1 MGSYPEGIFSHS
13 FVNFAVVNGEWCHV
27 VISWTPAS
35 KRSLTGSESHGS
47 ERNKTNRGILV
58 FEIRLL
64 DTRSVVCLKAHEHA
78 ASYYRRMFDF
88 VTLFTTAVHCLK
100 NSLTVSIAALHLR
113 EVRATGTLFLP
124 TWWRNCLT
132 RFFVRMRL
140 NVFCTFI
147 FKKPCESLTSFP
159 HDEACVVPTSSLKC
173 EISDCKWSEV
183 LSTLGEHMTACVF
196 PKSGCSDLPKYSRQ
210 AVVAWRIYTARC
222 P

>member
-1 MGSYPEGIFSHS
+1 M
-13 FVNFAVVNGEWCHV
+13 
-27 VISWTPAS
+27 
-35 KRSLTGSESHGS
+35 
-47 ERNKTNRGILV
+47 LV

-113 EVRATGTLFLP
+113 EVRATGTLFLR
-124 TWWRNCLT
+124 TWWRYCLT
-132 RFFVRMRL
+132 RFFVRMRFS
-140 NVFCTFI
+140 VFSTFI

-173 EISDCKWSEV
+173 EISDYKRSEV

-196 PKSGCSDLPKYSRQ
+196 PLVRLLWRADVYSPGRGGLENLHGPLPLSVYALFVQS
-210 AVVAWRIYTARC
+210 C
-222 P
+222 